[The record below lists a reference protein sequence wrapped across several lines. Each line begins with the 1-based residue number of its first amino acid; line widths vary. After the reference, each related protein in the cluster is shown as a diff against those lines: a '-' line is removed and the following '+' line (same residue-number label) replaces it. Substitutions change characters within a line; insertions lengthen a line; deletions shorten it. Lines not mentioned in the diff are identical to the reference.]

1 MLQINRLFSIWH
13 GPPQALPHKPCH
25 SVQGGSIICLPPP
38 PSPCTIA
45 SFHNY
50 VLRKK
55 PTNMSL
61 IRYFAEKLKLI
72 PNFNVWKIAST
83 PPKKETKIIRSEKE
97 LLYLKIN
104 RTQRRKT
111 LFFPPKEQGMQI
123 WNLKTMRNNNA
134 TIQKFGEP
142 LLLSLLFRCLGK
154 NTYIICI

>member
-1 MLQINRLFSIWH
+1 MTWTSTSLAT
-13 GPPQALPHKPCH
+13 QALPQCPRRFYHLP
-25 SVQGGSIICLPPP
+25 PPP

-104 RTQRRKT
+104 RTQRRKI

-142 LLLSLLFRCLGK
+142 LLLGLLFRCLGK